1 MRVKDDDVK
10 RHRRP
15 TCALLFPRIGVPVVH
30 DIDMNF
36 DVSRQALAASQDTV
50 RPKDKF
56 GPRRRAKQK
65 EQMVVPV
72 QVGGT

>member
-1 MRVKDDDVK
+1 M
-10 RHRRP
+10 
-15 TCALLFPRIGVPVVH
+15 PVVH
-30 DIDMNF
+30 DIDMKF

-65 EQMVVPV
+65 EQLVVPV